1 MEATAI
7 IQGALTI
14 VTMGASGFAAW
25 HAKST
30 GLTVSRLHMKIMQ
43 EQADRLEK
51 CRQEFISRRECDMLQ
66 RVAKAESK
74 ARGAPN
80 PSKGMD

>member
-51 CRQEFISRRECDMLQ
+51 CRQEFISRRECEIVQ
-66 RVAKAESK
+66 RLAKAHGS
-74 ARGAPN
+74 APN
-80 PSKGMD
+80 PSEGIKP